1 MPWRIALR
9 RDQRAFRSAFTGC
22 RSALSP
28 SRPRPFRYAA
38 SALVTSGDLALASIN
53 GGLPS
58 PARRRDIPLRLRFA
72 IRSSPRLRSTFP
84 ARRPQ
89 TEADSLIFS
98 PPDDGPRL
106 GVLEPPAP
114 DLFPGPI
121 PIPAAAP

>member
-38 SALVTSGDLALASIN
+38 SALVTSGNLALAAAN

-58 PARRRDIPLRLRFA
+58 AARQRALRSGYVPLDAPLRPTLHFPRSPTADRSRFA
-72 IRSSPRLRSTFP
+72 H
-84 ARRPQ
+84 
-89 TEADSLIFS
+89 FS
-98 PPDDGPRL
+98 PPDDEPRL
-106 GVLEPPAP
+106 GVLEPPAH
-114 DLFPGPI
+114 D
-121 PIPAAAP
+121 